1 MIFFFN
7 NSYRN
12 MDEFLV
18 KTKVSLDIPENQTI
32 IKLPYD
38 FGEKINENTFN
49 ENIKVIYFNNSYN
62 KNINYLPLN
71 LEELHLGMNFNSK
84 INCLKNLL
92 NLKVLKFTNYYNKT
106 IDFNNLPQNL
116 ELLILKFNCTI
127 INNNN
132 RKLKNIKITDINENI
147 LKNLFAENLFAENLY
162 LYIRNFKD
170 LDENNCKNFNNI
182 FLYSSF
188 KENLININNSDKF
201 EKEEIIELD
210 KFKIDNYIDYSYGK
224 VFIMKIIP
232 KKELSE
238 KEKLINDIE
247 LKLIELKKLI

>member
-1 MIFFFN
+1 
-7 NSYRN
+7 

-71 LEELHLGMNFNSK
+71 LEELHLGINFNSN

-92 NLKVLKFTNYYNKT
+92 NLKVLEFPNYFYKT
-106 IDFNNLPQNL
+106 INFDDLPQNL

-147 LKNLFAENLFAENLY
+147 LKNLFAENLY
-162 LYIRNFKD
+162 LYIGNFKD
-170 LDENNCKNFNNI
+170 LNENNCKNFNNI
-182 FLYSSF
+182 FLYSSL
-188 KENLININNSDKF
+188 KKNLIEINNDKF
-201 EKEEIIELD
+201 KKEEIIELD